1 MKNMHVLEVQIIF
14 SLHKQDIDREDL
26 YISKNLCFWQ
36 AFTRLYVMPRNT
48 GNLSCFFLSFS
59 KKLKCIFSK
68 EQDCDYHLFFRFG
81 R

>member
-14 SLHKQDIDREDL
+14 SLHKQDIDRENL

-48 GNLSCFFLSFS
+48 WKFKLFLS
-59 KKLKCIFSK
+59 K
-68 EQDCDYHLFFRFG
+68 FF
-81 R
+81 